1 MDMMKWEVNMDLNW
15 LEFAGVCA
23 IGTVALLLIFLVI
36 EIAKEVLKKD
46 FNNKENK
53 DK

>member
-1 MDMMKWEVNMDLNW
+1 MDLNW

-23 IGTVALLLIFLVI
+23 IGTVVFLAFFLFI
-36 EIAKEVLKKD
+36 ELAKEVLKKD
-46 FNNKENK
+46 LNNKEDK

>member
-1 MDMMKWEVNMDLNW
+1 MDLNW

-23 IGTVALLLIFLVI
+23 IGTVAFLALFLVI
-36 EIAKEVLKKD
+36 EIAKEALKKD
-46 FNNKENK
+46 LNNKENK